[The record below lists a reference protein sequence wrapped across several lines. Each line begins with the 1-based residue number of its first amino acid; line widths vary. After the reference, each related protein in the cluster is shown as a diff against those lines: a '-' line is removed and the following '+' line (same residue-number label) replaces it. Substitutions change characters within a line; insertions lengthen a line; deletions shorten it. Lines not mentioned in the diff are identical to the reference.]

1 MKLFWTLWIVDALAA
16 LIVLYFFFVGL
27 SDGTVTSRNARLWAV
42 FILVLAGVLGGSY
55 YFFSHG
61 QLRVAYIVLSLLAIP
76 ALLMLMYLL
85 FVVFGKLRW
94 N

>member
-1 MKLFWTLWIVDALAA
+1 MKLFWTLWILDAIAA

-42 FILVLAGVLGGSY
+42 FLVVIAGVLGGSY
-55 YFFSHG
+55 YFFTHG
-61 QLRVAYIVLSLLAIP
+61 QLKTAYFILSLLAIP
-76 ALLMLMYLL
+76 AVFMLIYLL
-85 FVVFGKLRW
+85 FVVFGKVRW